1 MLDLADR
8 ISRAAVAALD
18 LAPFDDRFARLSRQ
32 VLAGGASRFEK
43 VISADEPIDLV
54 VPVGLP
60 HERLDYGALVVQ
72 QSQVGLLWRDAFG
85 FDHARTATLRPG
97 ASYSAVDLGGETW
110 TRFDLPADDGP
121 LTFLIPPVSSALL
134 RTTLARSFHAAHGA
148 AAPLVT
154 PAPDPE
160 PAPVVMPD
168 PPQPAAPPVVPVPE
182 FGPAFEPASEP
193 TPVSPTTPVPQIT
206 PPEQV
211 DASPADEPVTLVMA
225 EATPADEPIAADAP
239 PVAEASASA
248 DSTVVAEP
256 QVVDEP
262 VAAETNVPDEPVTP
276 VVSEVAVAPDLASVD
291 EPDLEETRVHSFTGD
306 DSATRVHPLPDDLF
320 RPEARQPAAPVPH
333 ATAHQPA
340 AHQPAGYQPAT
351 HQAPL
356 AAVAPSAAVAAAG
369 GSTISLRGFVLGF
382 VGALAIG
389 GIALAIRLLA
399 G

>member
-110 TRFDLPADDGP
+110 TRFDLPADDGR
-121 LTFLIPPVSSALL
+121 LTFLIPPVSSTLL
-134 RTTLARSFHAAHGA
+134 RTTLARSFRATPGA

-168 PPQPAAPPVVPVPE
+168 PPQPPAPPAAPVLE

-193 TPVSPTTPVPQIT
+193 TPVSPATPVSQVT
-206 PPEQV
+206 PTE
-211 DASPADEPVTLVMA
+211 PATRVME
-225 EATPADEPIAADAP
+225 EATPAGESSAADAP
-239 PVAEASASA
+239 VAEAPASA

-256 QVVDEP
+256 QVVEEP
-262 VAAETNVPDEPVTP
+262 VAAEPNVSAEPVAT
-276 VVSEVAVAPDLASVD
+276 VADVAVAPDLTSAA
-291 EPDLEETRVHSFTGD
+291 EPDLEATRIHSFTGD

-320 RPEARQPAAPVPH
+320 RPEARQPAAQGPH
-333 ATAHQPA
+333 ATAHQTAAYQPT